1 MKPENEQPDTRL
13 VAQAKQVLE
22 RSLADLH
29 SDTCSRLRLA
39 RRRALR
45 EGGSPP
51 DRFSIA
57 FLRWAGGFAMAS
69 LAVLT
74 VALWMGRSGAPNPNP
89 PPPFEDLELV
99 TSGEN
104 FELSEDLDFYGW
116 LAETATA
123 G

>member
-29 SDTCSRLRLA
+29 PDTCSRLRLA
-39 RRRALR
+39 RRRALE
-45 EGGSPP
+45 EGGGPS
-51 DRFSIA
+51 DRFPIA
-57 FLRWAGGFAMAS
+57 SLRWAGGFAMAS
-69 LAVLT
+69 LAVLA

-89 PPPFEDLELV
+89 LPPLEDLELV